1 MKQCSPPSVPM
12 HPNKPPQQK
21 QPWRNAS
28 NSLTTWHPIRKQSS
42 HTKPE
47 KWYLQSIAMSPMSKP
62 KACSQAGGHMFMAGQ
77 EEIPT
82 INGMV
87 LNILQ
92 IIRAVMSS
100 AAEAKLGVLF
110 INAKTAVSMHRTLKE
125 LVHPQMW
132 TLIQTNNS
140 TAHALLTNKFLP
152 KALKSMDMQF
162 HWLRCRSTQNQ
173 YWYYWR
179 PETQI

>member
-1 MKQCSPPSVPM
+1 
-12 HPNKPPQQK
+12 
-21 QPWRNAS
+21 
-28 NSLTTWHPIRKQSS
+28 
-42 HTKPE
+42 
-47 KWYLQSIAMSPMSKP
+47 
-62 KACSQAGGHMFMAGQ
+62 MFMAGQ

-125 LVHPQMW
+125 LVHPQM
-132 TLIQTNNS
+132 
-140 TAHALLTNKFLP
+140 
-152 KALKSMDMQF
+152 
-162 HWLRCRSTQNQ
+162 
-173 YWYYWR
+173 
-179 PETQI
+179 